1 MTDLERAL
9 LAAHRGNVQR
19 YRRMLASHLTE
30 FEREFVEHRLFEVED
45 AIRQLLMGE
54 PDSGHCPEAPGK
66 AA

>member
-1 MTDLERAL
+1 MKDMERAL

-19 YRRMLASHLTE
+19 YRRMLASRLTE

-45 AIRQLLMGE
+45 AIRQLLLGE
-54 PDSGHCPEAPGK
+54 SGCGQCPESPEK